1 MAGMPLPDKSDWWL
15 NIKDKANLVQ
25 IFEEPILHLCY
36 SNAFYISGFLWGL
49 PPLSLPSILSMQTN
63 AMQYIIESVRDKPP
77 VSKWVKFPPLKMR
90 LDQWTTK
97 REKWHNS
104 IRTGAGVPPCWSR
117 NSCSTD
123 AFGLLRSVLLEKD
136 KPTSNMVWY
145 LLVRSS
151 AWYFSALAENIGK
164 TVNEVFTKKF
174 IFYIPIQVCC
184 ALQIL

>member
-49 PPLSLPSILSMQTN
+49 PPLSLPSILSTQTN

-104 IRTGAGVPPCWSR
+104 IRAGAGVTTLLPAGIPTQLMLW
-117 NSCSTD
+117 
-123 AFGLLRSVLLEKD
+123 FGVLLRSFLLVKD
-136 KPTSNMVWY
+136 KPTSNGLVFLGQVARMVFLWQKT
-145 LLVRSS
+145 LEKHEMK
-151 AWYFSALAENIGK
+151 FSLKSLG
-164 TVNEVFTKKF
+164 F
-174 IFYIPIQVCC
+174 
-184 ALQIL
+184 LS